1 MLELI
6 LNAKHTAVHG
16 PTTNSIGKPASLDF
30 PSNAETEHLNLT
42 VCKNVI
48 MNSFFPCVIRRLAM
62 AIFPIVLILTVLSA
76 GQLAL
81 AAPQTQIILSCSI
94 PVPFSHVPSDHCS
107 SSIPSGVIVG
117 STDYVIGG
125 FWIWCQ
131 VGGSGNSYG
140 PDCSGSM
147 YIEEVNLNTGVGVY
161 DVTSISGN
169 TLNYPQITFNTSD
182 NDMTC
187 TLTITGSSTLS
198 GTCDGTSITFHNV
211 IVQVT

>member
-1 MLELI
+1 M
-6 LNAKHTAVHG
+6 T
-16 PTTNSIGKPASLDF
+16 
-30 PSNAETEHLNLT
+30 
-42 VCKNVI
+42 
-48 MNSFFPCVIRRLAM
+48 
-62 AIFPIVLILTVLSA
+62 IFPIVLILTVLSA

-94 PVPFSHVPSDHCS
+94 PVPFSHVPPGHCS
-107 SSIPSGVIVG
+107 SNSSGVIVG

-131 VGGSGNSYG
+131 AGSGNSYG

-147 YIEEVNLNTGVGVY
+147 YIEEVNLNTDVGVY
-161 DVTSISGN
+161 DVTSISGD
-169 TLNYPQITFNTSD
+169 TSNYPQITFTTSD
-182 NDMTC
+182 GDMAC

-198 GTCDGTSITFHNV
+198 GTCDGTQITFYNV